1 MGQALQI
8 KSGSKRGSNLAW
20 KYLKN
25 PTSVA
30 KTQRGTIA
38 EALTKVESTSRVSK
52 RTKAAL
58 SACKGRTVEAQ
69 NQILPTKPQG
79 APRREKRLQNTQKE
93 CLSGT
98 AKFFSPTD
106 EEEEEEGG
114 TELRE
119 ICSQKLEFT
128 M

>member
-1 MGQALQI
+1 M
-8 KSGSKRGSNLAW
+8 
-20 KYLKN
+20 KN

-30 KTQRGTIA
+30 KSQRGSIA

-58 SACKGRTVEAQ
+58 SACERRTVEAQ
-69 NQILPTKPQG
+69 NQILPTKPQ
-79 APRREKRLQNTQKE
+79 REKRLKNTQKE
-93 CLSGT
+93 CLSGI

-106 EEEEEEGG
+106 EEEEEEEGG